1 MNSIKTENWKCRLLL
16 TIAIFLLVLSACRQ
30 QEFDPEAEAKT
41 PTTTIESTPIATTL
55 SSTPQ
60 KENTESYPTKNET
73 SLSATPPVEIEEV
86 LEQSLLSNVDW
97 FIIVENDSGEVLFSK
112 NPDQS
117 FAPASMIKIPTAMVV
132 LKILEDQGKTLEDI
146 QTYGISG
153 RNFSDLLSAMV
164 VNSEEKAS
172 EALEYFA
179 RGNNRLAEI
188 LKNWGLTHTTY
199 DPRRSSA
206 TDLLLSLKLLKTD
219 QALNQEFTRF
229 LLNQMAV
236 YTSNDEILL
245 CRLSEKLPQCEFYNK
260 RGTLLNPTI
269 VADMG
274 ILECGDSYWYLV
286 IAGTPAPDSSATFE
300 DIQGSLEAFAESFGD
315 YVQVQLENSSVD

>member
-1 MNSIKTENWKCRLLL
+1 MHSRRWIWLLLL
-16 TIAIFLLVLSACRQ
+16 TMGICLLSLQACAAQEINSETSTSIAAA
-30 QEFDPEAEAKT
+30 QET
-41 PTTTIESTPIATTL
+41 PTNVAVSIRTISPTQKSPSIIAPTPVETLSTPKSDTDL
-55 SSTPQ
+55 E
-60 KENTESYPTKNET
+60 K
-73 SLSATPPVEIEEV
+73 V
-86 LEQSLLSNVDW
+86 LEESLISGVDW
-97 FIIVENDSGEVLFSK
+97 FIIVEDDQGEILFSK

-132 LKILEDQGKTLEDI
+132 LKLLEDQGKTLEDI
-146 QTYGISG
+146 QTYGVSG

-172 EALEYFA
+172 EALEFFA
-179 RGNNRLAEI
+179 RGDNRLADI
-188 LKNWGLTHTTY
+188 LKGWGLTQTTY

-206 TDLLLSLKLLKTD
+206 ADLLLSLKLLKTD
-219 QALNQEFTRF
+219 QALKQEFTRF
-229 LLNQMAV
+229 LLDQMAV

-245 CRLSEKLPQCEFYNK
+245 GRLNEKLPQCEFSNK
-260 RGTLLNPTI
+260 RGTLLSPTI

-274 ILECGDSYWYLV
+274 ILECGNSYWYLV
-286 IAGTPAPDSSATFE
+286 VAGTPAPDSSATFE